1 MFKFLDKFNDS
12 KLLAGLAMLLLNIG
26 SKYIEFDFTKTQE
39 EWIKY
44 NIGREL
50 LIFTIIFTATHD
62 LIISILMTAA
72 FIILSDTIFNE
83 DSKFCMIPK
92 KYKKLNNVMDTNND
106 GYISDVE
113 INRAHDILYKAN
125 IQKNKLTQFNNLNYF
140 SNNI

>member
-1 MFKFLDKFNDS
+1 MFQFLDKLNDS
-12 KLLAGLAMLLLNIG
+12 KLVAGLAMLLLNIG

-50 LIFTIIFTATHD
+50 LIFTIIFTTTHD

-83 DSKFCMIPK
+83 NSKFCMIPQ
-92 KYKKLNNVMDTNND
+92 KYKKLNNVIDTNND
-106 GYISDVE
+106 GYITDVE
-113 INRAHDILYKAN
+113 INKAHDILYKAN
-125 IQKNKLTQFNNLNYF
+125 IQKNKLTQLNNLNYF